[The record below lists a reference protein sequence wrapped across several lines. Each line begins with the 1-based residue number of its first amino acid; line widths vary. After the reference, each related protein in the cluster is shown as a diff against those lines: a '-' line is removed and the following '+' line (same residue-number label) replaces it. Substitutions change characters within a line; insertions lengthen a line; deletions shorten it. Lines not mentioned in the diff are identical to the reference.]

1 MKAKILTPI
10 KSFLFLAIILLCVTS
25 CVDYVQSLTYK
36 NGKYQM
42 YYKITLSKV
51 LFAMAEE
58 NPEELFKDLDKETLE
73 GLPKN
78 VTVKPVNTDLEV
90 GAEFIL
96 NINPKTNDPTEK
108 SFLPTIAGAKCFIPF
123 LLGQNDSISDSLNS
137 GSGEDEKITQAIL
150 SSAKCRI
157 LISKNI
163 IASVENAYF
172 EGKGGQ
178 NYAIPVFDYG
188 ESFCLEIPF
197 IVLFEKGMYRTDR
210 IVVLKEK

>member
-1 MKAKILTPI
+1 MCFA
-10 KSFLFLAIILLCVTS
+10 S
-25 CVDYVQSLTYK
+25 CVDYVQSVTYK
-36 NGKYQM
+36 NGSYQM

-51 LFAMAEE
+51 LFAMTEE
-58 NPEELFKDLDKETLE
+58 NPEELFKDFDKETLE
-73 GLPKN
+73 GLPEN
-78 VTVKPVNTDLEV
+78 INVKPVNTELEV
-90 GAEFIL
+90 GAEIVL
-96 NINPKTNDPTEK
+96 NINPKTNDETEK
-108 SFLPTIAGAKCFIPF
+108 AFLPTIAGNKCFIPF

-137 GSGEDEKITQAIL
+137 DSDEYEKISQAIL

-210 IVVLKEK
+210 IVVMKGK

>member
-1 MKAKILTPI
+1 MRAKIFSSI
-10 KSFLFLAIILLCVTS
+10 KIILFLGIILLCATS
-25 CVDYVQSLTYK
+25 CVDYVQSVTYK
-36 NGKYQM
+36 NGCYQM

-58 NPEELFKDLDKETLE
+58 NPEELFQGFDKETLE
-73 GLPKN
+73 DLPEN
-78 VTVKPVNTDLEV
+78 VSVKPVNTDLEV

-96 NINPKTNDPTEK
+96 NINPKTTDENEK
-108 SFLPTIAGAKCFIPF
+108 VFLPTIAGAKCFIPF

-137 GSGEDEKITQAIL
+137 SSGEDEKITQAVL

-178 NYAIPVFDYG
+178 NYSIPVFDYG
-188 ESFCLEIPF
+188 DSFCLELPF

-210 IVVLKEK
+210 IVVLQGK